1 MIEAQRLELSSK
13 GYERL
18 ELRARGGQ
26 GSVYRAYQPVI
37 DREVAI
43 KVINPQFANH
53 PDFIRRFEAEA
64 QVIARLEHPY
74 IVPLYDFW
82 RQPNSAYLVMRWMRG
97 GSLRNSLRQQ
107 VPWTL
112 PDAARLLDQI
122 AGALTVAHRNRVVHR
137 DLKPD
142 NILLDEDNN
151 AYLADFGIAKDIR
164 IPTDIIDEYDRAGS
178 PDYMSPEQLTDM
190 PVSPQTDIYSL
201 GIAMYE
207 LLTGQPPFQA
217 TSMPQLAY
225 MHIRDPLPTLQKYRP
240 DLPHALNLVLWRAT
254 EKQIDE
260 RYGDVLVF
268 AREFRQLIAQD
279 VIEVPGFPIART
291 DTDSAAENTIIIDA
305 AMEAQNPYKGLR
317 AFQESDAV
325 DFFGREAFIEHLLAR
340 LSAEAEPQ
348 RFLALVGPSGSGK
361 SSVLR
366 AGLVPMLRRGAL
378 LGSQQW
384 FYAQM
389 TPDASPLTKLTDAL
403 IAIAPDPPAD
413 LRERLRASPR
423 GLLDMVDSLLTDDQ
437 AEYFILID
445 QFEEVFTLV
454 EDEAERLWFLN
465 TIHDAVTAPDSRIRI
480 FITLRA
486 DFYDRPLLYPGFADL
501 MRAHTEVILPMRAQ
515 ELEYAV
521 IRPAVRLQ
529 IRFEAGLVSRMIAD
543 VSAQPGSLPLLEYAL
558 TELFERRQDRLLTNA
573 AYEAIKGV
581 SGALAQRAEEVYSG
595 FSPEA
600 QQVTQKMML
609 RLVALSEEGDA
620 TRQRVFQADL
630 LAIPGDVRAVRQVLE
645 LFGRYRL
652 LTFDHDLE
660 SRKPTVE
667 LAHEVLIT
675 AWDRLKDWLNA
686 NKDLLRTQRRLSAAE
701 IEWSRSG
708 KERSFLASG
717 ARLAEFEGLQN
728 SRTIVL
734 TDAENAYLDASIKQR
749 QQNTRRLRVFI
760 GGLIATILV
769 VAAIALF
776 AFQQQATAES
786 ARLLADQ
793 QARISRSRELAATA
807 LAHHDQLDLSL
818 LLSVEAL
825 NVQDTFE
832 ARSSLLTDLQ
842 AQPDLETFIP
852 TKEQAAR
859 AVAFSPDGRFLATAG
874 RSDTIF
880 IWDMDKQQPVGAPLA
895 GHTDW
900 INSLAFNAN
909 GTLLAS
915 ASSDGTVR
923 LWNPQTGAAV
933 GQPLGS
939 GQDAIWAVAF
949 SPDGTLASAGA
960 DATIRLWDVKS
971 STVKQLLQGHDDVIY
986 SLAFSPDGH
995 SLASGSAD
1003 NTVRL
1008 WDVSS
1013 GKALHTF
1020 TDHINW
1026 VMSVAFSPDGT
1037 LLASSGADETVSLW
1051 DAKTYETKT
1060 TFSTGQSDWVRGLAF
1075 SADGQT
1081 LATASQDGTIRLW
1094 DPSSGTPMGKALTAS
1109 GGVWSVAFRSGSS
1122 TRELVSAD
1130 AAGKTILWK
1139 LNATPALVTARIS
1152 STEPITSLTFAHDHD
1167 LLLYSSGNITSG
1179 ATENTGIHLWNVQQG
1194 KEQAVLQ
1201 GQGGTITG
1209 LAYDAG
1215 LNKLFS
1221 SSTDGTLFAWD
1232 MSTLQAANAPFA
1244 QENAQILALALSPA
1258 GDLIAEG
1265 DANGIINVWNTASG
1279 TLLGAPLR
1287 GHEDSVLGLAFSP
1300 DGHLLASASRD
1311 QTIRLWNLQNSAAPV
1326 DVLQGHQDAVSSVAF
1341 SPDGQLLI
1349 STSYDG
1355 SVRLWNVGDQSPSG
1369 QPLIGS
1375 GKEQWSVAIDS
1386 SGQTIASAGQDG
1398 TLQLWNVGARQLL
1411 GSPLTGHTDW
1421 ITNLAFSS
1429 DGTMLA
1435 TGSLDSSV
1443 LLWDVSLE
1451 SWRQRTCQIADR
1463 NLTMQEWGRYFPD
1476 VPYHNTCLASGLP
1489 LLTGSESS

>member
-13 GYERL
+13 GYEQL
-18 ELRARGGQ
+18 ELMARGGQ

-43 KVINPQFANH
+43 KVINPQYANH

-64 QVIARLEHPY
+64 QVIARLEHLH

-82 RQPNSAYLVMRWMRG
+82 RQPNNAYLVMRWMRG
-97 GSLRNSLRQQ
+97 GSVRNSLKAHG
-107 VPWTL
+107 PWSL
-112 PDAARLLDQI
+112 PAAARLLDQI
-122 AGALTVAHRNRVVHR
+122 AAALAVAHRNMVVHR

-142 NILLDEDNN
+142 NILLDEENN

-164 IPTDIIDEYDRAGS
+164 IPIDIIDEYDRAGS

-201 GIAMYE
+201 GIALYE
-207 LLTGQPPFQA
+207 ILTGQPPFQA
-217 TSMPQLAY
+217 TSIPQLAY

-240 DLPHALNLVLWRAT
+240 DLPQALNLVLWRAT

-260 RYGDVLVF
+260 RYDDVLVF
-268 AREFRQLIAQD
+268 AREFRQLIAQE
-279 VIEVPGFPIART
+279 VIEVTGFPLTRAST
-291 DTDSAAENTIIIDA
+291 GTTEASTIIIDA
-305 AMEAQNPYKGLR
+305 AMEVQNPYKGLR
-317 AFQESDAV
+317 AFQESDAA
-325 DFFGREAFIEHLLAR
+325 DFFGREAFIEQLLAS
-340 LSAEAEPQ
+340 LSDTAESR

-366 AGLVPMLRRGAL
+366 AGLVPLLRRGAL
-378 LGSQQW
+378 RGSQQW
-384 FYAQM
+384 FYAQISPG
-389 TPDASPLTKLTDAL
+389 TSPLTTLTDAL
-403 IAIAPDPPAD
+403 IAIADDPPAD
-413 LRERLRASPR
+413 LRLRLRASTR
-423 GLLDMVDSLLTDDQ
+423 GLHDMVDSLLTDDQ
-437 AEYFILID
+437 AEFCILID

-465 TIHDAVTAPDSRIRI
+465 TIHQAVTAPDSRVRI

-486 DFYDRPLLYPGFADL
+486 DFYDRPLLYPDFADL

-529 IRFEAGLVSRMIAD
+529 IRFEAGLVSRMITD

-558 TELFERRQDRLLTNA
+558 TELFEHRQDRLLTNA
-573 AYEAIKGV
+573 AYDAINGV
-581 SGALAQRAEEVYSG
+581 SGALAQRAEEVYGSL
-595 FSPEA
+595 SPEA
-600 QQVTQKMML
+600 QDVTQKMML
-609 RLVALSEEGDA
+609 RLVALGEEGDA
-620 TRQRVFQADL
+620 TRQRVLQADL
-630 LAIPGDVRAVRQVLE
+630 LSMPGDVQAVRRVLE

-675 AWDRLKDWLNA
+675 AWDRLKGWLSA

-708 KERSFLASG
+708 KDRSFLASG

-728 SRTIVL
+728 SRTIAL
-734 TDAENAYLDASIKQR
+734 TDAEKVYLDASIEQR
-749 QQNTRRLRVFI
+749 RQNTRRLRLFI
-760 GGLIATILV
+760 GGLIATILI

-776 AFQQQATAES
+776 AFQQRAAAES

-832 ARSSLLTDLQ
+832 ARSSLLSDLQ
-842 AQPDLETFIP
+842 AQPNLETFIP
-852 TKEQAAR
+852 TAEQAAR

-874 RSDTIF
+874 RSNTIF
-880 IWDMDKQQPVGAPLA
+880 IWDMDKQQPVSAPLV

-900 INSLAFNAN
+900 INSLAFNADS
-909 GTLLAS
+909 TLLAS

-949 SPDGTLASAGA
+949 SPDGMLASAGA
-960 DATIRLWDVKS
+960 DSIIRLWDVKS
-971 STVKQLLQGHDDVIY
+971 GTVKQSLQGHEDVIY

-1003 NTVRL
+1003 NSVRL
-1008 WDVSS
+1008 WDISS
-1013 GKALHTF
+1013 GKVLHTF
-1020 TDHINW
+1020 TDHTNW
-1026 VMSVAFSPDGT
+1026 VMSVSFSPDGQ
-1037 LLASSGADETVSLW
+1037 LLASSGADETVFIW
-1051 DAKTYETKT
+1051 DVKTYETKT
-1060 TFSTGQSDWVRGLAF
+1060 TFSTGQSDWVRSLAF

-1081 LATASQDGTIRLW
+1081 LVTASQDGTIRLW
-1094 DPSSGTPMGKALTAS
+1094 EPSSGTPIGKVLTAS
-1109 GGVWSVAFRSGSS
+1109 GGVWSIAFRSGSS
-1122 TRELVSAD
+1122 TRELASAD

-1139 LNATPALVTARIS
+1139 LDATPALVTARIP
-1152 STEPITSLTFAHDHD
+1152 STEPITSLTFAHDPN

-1179 ATENTGIHLWNVQQG
+1179 ATENTGIHLWNVPQG

-1209 LAYDAG
+1209 IVYDAG

-1232 MSTLQAANAPFA
+1232 MNAMQPTNAPFA
-1244 QENAQILALALSPA
+1244 HENAQILALALSPS
-1258 GDLIAEG
+1258 GDLIAGG
-1265 DANGIINVWNTASG
+1265 DANGVITVWNAASG
-1279 TLLGAPLR
+1279 AMVGAPLG
-1287 GHEDSVLGLAFSP
+1287 GHEDSILGLAISP
-1300 DGHLLASASRD
+1300 DGHLLASASAD
-1311 QTIRLWNLQNSAAPV
+1311 DTIRIWNLYNTAVPV

-1341 SPDGQLLI
+1341 SPDGQLLL
-1349 STSYDG
+1349 SSSYDG
-1355 SVRLWNVGDQSPSG
+1355 SVRLWNVSDQSLSG

-1375 GKEQWSVAIDS
+1375 GKEQWRVAIDS

-1398 TLQLWNVGARQLL
+1398 TLQLWDVGARQLL

-1451 SWRQRTCQIADR
+1451 SWRQRACQIAHR
-1463 NLTMQEWGRYFPD
+1463 NLTAQEWGRYFPD
-1476 VPYHNTCLASGLP
+1476 VPYHSTCPVS
-1489 LLTGSESS
+1489 